1 MRLQLNKK
9 SENQRG
15 EIMLEASIILV
26 LVLIMLF
33 AILSLTFFY
42 YQEALM
48 VTIAT
53 ETASDIG
60 KNYKFADIG
69 IGDNDISLTDV
80 ENAKMFRMSFAK
92 NSLERAHKTRAQ
104 NYGNW
109 RISLATLGFNSGDL
123 HADCEIKYSGLGRA
137 YVEVTV
143 SQNTDFFLSG
153 VLEML
158 HIVDDN
164 QLFSASVTA
173 ECADLMAYTSMVNFV
188 EYASGV
194 FDEFNSIGHLYTSVR
209 DFADKLIS

>member
-1 MRLQLNKK
+1 MRLKVNIISK
-9 SENQRG
+9 NQRG

-26 LVLIMLF
+26 LVIIMLF

-60 KNYKFADIG
+60 KNYKFADIE
-69 IGDNDISLTDV
+69 IGDNDISLNDV
-80 ENAKMFRMSFAK
+80 EDAKMFRMSFAK
-92 NSLERAHKTRAQ
+92 NKLKRLYETRAQ
-104 NYGNW
+104 TYGDW
-109 RISLATLGFNSGDL
+109 RLSLATLGFNTGDL
-123 HADCEIKYSGLGRA
+123 QADCEIKYSGLGRA

-143 SQNTDFFLSG
+143 SQQTDFLFSG
-153 VLEML
+153 VLDML
-158 HIVDDN
+158 NIVDEN
-164 QLFSASVTA
+164 QLFSASATA

-194 FDEFNSIGHLYTSVR
+194 LDEFNSIGNLYSSVQ
-209 DFADKLIS
+209 DFADKLMN